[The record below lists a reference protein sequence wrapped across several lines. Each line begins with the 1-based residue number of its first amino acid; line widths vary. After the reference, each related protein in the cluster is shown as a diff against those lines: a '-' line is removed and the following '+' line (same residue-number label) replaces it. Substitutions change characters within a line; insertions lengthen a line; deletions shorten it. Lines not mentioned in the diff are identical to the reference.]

1 MEKAY
6 TSNKRCVGGGTL
18 LRLMSHTARVLEQAS
33 ALVQAGEVRTPLD
46 ALAILVHAMA
56 VEYGVAQP
64 AMPVRWRSSLDMH
77 ALTYDAIH
85 LVVVRLAANTVV
97 LASRTHSADAQ
108 SPCAVSECPTRDFV
122 DHNNM
127 YIPDRVDALVH
138 MWERDLWDK
147 VLRVSEVREATEV
160 KRVHAPLYTRGDAP
174 RPSYAPRL
182 GDMDRDPLA
191 ASPAVPFGGPF
202 QPPDLFP
209 ARGDGMWMGPQHP
222 IFDRPRA
229 RYDPVSP
236 LGAGE
241 PDFDEF
247 APPHIL

>member
-1 MEKAY
+1 
-6 TSNKRCVGGGTL
+6 
-18 LRLMSHTARVLEQAS
+18 MSRTARVVEQAS
-33 ALVQAGEVRTPLD
+33 ALVQAGDVRTPLD

-64 AMPVRWRSSLDMH
+64 TMPIRWCSRPDMH
-77 ALTYDAIH
+77 ELTYDAIH
-85 LVVVRLAANTVV
+85 FVVVRLAANTVV

-108 SPCAVSECPTRDFV
+108 SPCSVSECPTSDFV
-122 DHNNM
+122 DRDNM

-138 MWERDLWDK
+138 LWERDLWDK

-160 KRVHAPLYTRGDAP
+160 KRVQAPSYTRGDAL
-174 RPSYAPRL
+174 RPNYAPRL
-182 GDMDRDPLA
+182 GDVDRDPLA
-191 ASPAVPFGGPF
+191 ASPAAPFGGPF
-202 QPPDLFP
+202 QPPHLFP
-209 ARGDGMWMGPQHP
+209 ARGDGMWMGPEHP
-222 IFDRPRA
+222 IFGRPRPH
-229 RYDPVSP
+229 YDPITP